1 MVIAAMDQPTWWGS
15 KVAARFGDGGHAG
28 KQATVVATSA
38 INLGANIVA
47 PELMPLASAT
57 LSGTA
62 INDEFRT
69 QQELLW
75 QAVVAMLHAL
85 SRSERGH
92 RLTAFGIARKHLQ
105 IRSVECTLVAGERG
119 RRTLWHDLIW

>member
-1 MVIAAMDQPTWWGS
+1 MVIAAMHHPTWWGS

-85 SRSERGH
+85 VR
-92 RLTAFGIARKHLQ
+92 
-105 IRSVECTLVAGERG
+105 
-119 RRTLWHDLIW
+119 